1 MTTFT
6 EPRPCIVVGFDD
18 SPASHIALARAIER
32 VGSTGKLYLVHAWQP
47 PDAWLGPG
55 PTQPWIDRG
64 LTRAEA
70 MLAKAEEAHPALND
84 ITWESEV
91 ICGPPAVAIAEVAST
106 RHADEI
112 ILGTRGYGRVRAL
125 LGSVSHQL
133 IHLAPC
139 PVTVIRER
147 MVIAEADD
155 RVALLAAYGPAP

>member
-1 MTTFT
+1 LVQVTTFT

-55 PTQPWIDRG
+55 PAQPWIDRE
-64 LTRAEA
+64 LTRGEA

-84 ITWESEV
+84 ITWESEL
-91 ICGPPAVAIAEVAST
+91 ICGPPAVAIADVAST

-133 IHLAPC
+133 IHLAPR

-147 MVIAEADD
+147 MVVADADD
-155 RVALLAAYGPAP
+155 RVALLAA